1 MDDEKQPS
9 PDRLTEL
16 REQSKQSREL
26 VQRLYEEAR
35 RNTPA
40 PTPAGATRSPNS
52 TTRAPR

>member
-1 MDDEKQPS
+1 MGDEKEAS

-35 RNTPA
+35 RNTPT
-40 PTPAGATRSPNS
+40 PVPAGTRSPDA
-52 TTRAPR
+52 TRTRR